1 MVTPRTLIG
10 RAVRWPG
17 RSPCLLLTVLACVVP
32 AHAGTNSSAQEEWA
46 FRARSRIYSTP
57 VISDLSAQY
66 AGDEILVVSSAEHKL
81 ICLDASGQSIWAY
94 DRFATRLTSQPTT
107 ADLDGDNQPEILIGS
122 RQEGLSCLEH
132 EGVLR
137 WQKEVPGGIAWSRV
151 QVADADADRK
161 PEVYSLSRAGRLECR
176 DSQGANRWLY
186 QVPGASDARK
196 TDASPTI
203 DDLDGDGRAEI
214 VVCGPG
220 GVWCVDAG
228 GQERWHTSGILE
240 PSSTPVFA
248 DVSDDPRCEVLV
260 AMQEGVLYALNG
272 QTGAILWNH
281 RTFNIR
287 VDSSIAVGDVDGDGR
302 REVLYGDGKGMLY
315 CLGGNGQERW
325 CFKTRDWIESAPV
338 LRDVDGDGRT
348 EILFGSADGNLYCLT
363 PTGNLEWS
371 FSTGRRISASPAIYG
386 PDEQGA
392 VRVLLAS
399 HSGCVYS
406 LSCPGKPS
414 RGENPVSPPGNER
427 QR

>member
-1 MVTPRTLIG
+1 MVTSRILIG
-10 RAVRWPG
+10 RGVQWAG
-17 RSPCLLLTVLACVVP
+17 RSSCLLLTVLGYTVP
-32 AHAGTNSSAQEEWA
+32 AHGGSESSVHVEWT

-57 VISDLSAQY
+57 VICDLSAQH

-81 ICLDASGQSIWAY
+81 ICLDAAGQHVWTY
-94 DRFATRLTSQPTT
+94 GGFTTRLTSQPTT
-107 ADLDGDNQPEILIGS
+107 ADLDDDNRPEVLIGS
-122 RQEGLSCLEH
+122 RQEGLVCLEH
-132 EGVLR
+132 HGVLR
-137 WQKEVPGGIAWSRV
+137 WQKPVPGGIAWSRV
-151 QVADADADRK
+151 QVADADADGK
-161 PEVYSLSRAGRLECR
+161 PEVYTLSRAGRLECR
-176 DSQGANRWLY
+176 DPQGVNRWSY

-203 DDLDGDGRAEI
+203 GDLDGDGRAEI

-260 AMQEGVLYALNG
+260 ATQEGVLYALSG

-287 VDSSIAVGDVDGDGR
+287 VDSSIAVGDVDGDSR

-315 CLGGNGQERW
+315 CLEKNGQERW
-325 CFKTRDWIESAPV
+325 CFKTSDWIESAPV
-338 LRDVDGDGRT
+338 LRDVDGDGQT
-348 EILFGSADGNLYCLT
+348 EILFGSADGNLYCLAS
-363 PTGNLEWS
+363 TGNLEWS

-406 LSCPGKPS
+406 LFSPGKPS
-414 RGENPVSPPGNER
+414 REKTPVSPGNER